1 MGFSDDDDKVVW
13 ADWAENEIQRRD
25 RRIQSLTLRLSE
37 ASAVLRSMVENNR
50 IALAEYPE
58 IRLIVARLAEEEGI

>member
-37 ASAVLRSMVENNR
+37 ASAVLRSMVENNS